1 MKLKVPSDDS
11 LRIIF
16 SNLSPAER
24 IKACKISNMAIKGM
38 WPLLGRNPSRQKS
51 NGSIMQYYD
60 YSNIDLLKAYIR
72 ETKEDFELPK
82 YILLTDQLGY
92 TCFIGTNMTKYT
104 QSHLRR
110 NKLTCTE
117 TPTAFIISKLRSNQS
132 QTAGRHS
139 SHLNLRDVSNVLNSS
154 HSSHCSADISNS
166 SNNQQEEFNLS
177 ALSNLSP
184 LSQRILN
191 DLEAYEESDDSS
203 EEFNNEN
210 IDFQSDDEECK
221 SELSQKTQNRHK
233 LGWRN
238 IFKRPENLSNEDI
251 QNLCHCSKEQFLDCV
266 REVEDYLPKTKK
278 MSKYSMTFLFRL
290 KVSFFLSLYQS
301 TSLSVSE

>member
-117 TPTAFIISKLRSNQS
+117 TPTAFIISKLRSN
-132 QTAGRHS
+132 S
-139 SHLNLRDVSNVLNSS
+139 SHVNLRDVNSS
-154 HSSHCSADISNS
+154 HSSHCSANISKS
-166 SNNQQEEFNLS
+166 SNNQQDFNLS
-177 ALSNLSP
+177 SLSNLSR
-184 LSQRILN
+184 LSQQILN
-191 DLEAYEESDDSS
+191 DLEGFEESDVS

-210 IDFQSDDEECK
+210 IDFESDDEESK
-221 SELSQKTQNRHK
+221 SESSHKTQNRHK

-238 IFKRPENLSNEDI
+238 IFKHPENLSNEDI

-266 REVEDYLPKTKK
+266 REVENYLPRTKRL
-278 MSKYSMTFLFRL
+278 SKYSMTFLFRL
-290 KVSFFLSLYQS
+290 KVSFFLFI
-301 TSLSVSE
+301 